1 MVCMCALVRKTND
14 VMLLCCAG
22 DECMSLHSDDVDY
35 MSDDTQSS
43 ENSSATSKSTTTGR
57 RRKATP
63 TPLQFSD
70 YIDLTYWTKYVPPL
84 RSARDHVSELRCQ
97 MFLTF
102 RTLTG
107 GRSVHV
113 CSTESY
119 VRIYFSRCSCLS
131 WV

>member
-1 MVCMCALVRKTND
+1 MYARVHFAND
-14 VMLLCCAG
+14 VMLLCGAG

-43 ENSSATSKSTTTGR
+43 EHSSATSKSTTTGR

-84 RSARDHVSELRCQ
+84 RSARDHVSN
-97 MFLTF
+97 
-102 RTLTG
+102 
-107 GRSVHV
+107 
-113 CSTESY
+113 
-119 VRIYFSRCSCLS
+119 
-131 WV
+131 